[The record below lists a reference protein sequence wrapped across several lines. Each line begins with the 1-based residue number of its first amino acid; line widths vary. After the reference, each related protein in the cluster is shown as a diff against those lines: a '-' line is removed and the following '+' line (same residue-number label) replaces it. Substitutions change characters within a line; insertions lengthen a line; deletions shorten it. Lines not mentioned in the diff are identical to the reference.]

1 MEYKLKP
8 INIDADKDGLEF
20 PDIRD
25 RVIEKRGHVIT
36 FSLNQVEANDR
47 DLEEKRKEQE
57 SMFKNR
63 EAVIANIEHHHPFVK
78 DLTPEQLMTV
88 WMYKDAMGNRDIFKK
103 NMDLIDKQLQE
114 DKEEIE
120 EILKQIPELAEIKSA
135 DIVDEKVILVD
146 SNE

>member
-8 INIDADKDGLEF
+8 INIDADTDGLTF

-36 FSLNQVEANDR
+36 FSLNEVEANDQQ
-47 DLEEKRKEQE
+47 LEEKRKEQE

-78 DLTPEQLMTV
+78 DLSDEQLLTV
-88 WMYKDAMGNRDIFKK
+88 WMYKDAMRNRDQFKK
-103 NMDLIDKQLQE
+103 NIDALEKQLQE

-120 EILKQIPELAEIKSA
+120 EILKQIPELANVKSA
-135 DIVDEKVILVD
+135 EVVEGELKIEG
-146 SNE
+146 EE